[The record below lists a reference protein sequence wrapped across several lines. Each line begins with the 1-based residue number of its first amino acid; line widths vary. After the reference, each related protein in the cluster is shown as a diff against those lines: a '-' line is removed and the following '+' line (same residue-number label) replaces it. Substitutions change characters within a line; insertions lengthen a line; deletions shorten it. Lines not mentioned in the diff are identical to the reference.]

1 MRTLIR
7 VATASAALAGFVP
20 AAGFAQTTPV
30 AMAAN
35 TASSEKPAAEPAAQP
50 GQKPARQP
58 ADLAA
63 RPAPGPRWF
72 DVQSGVLDARY
83 RFVDSSAS
91 VTTSNHLQHR
101 QTLKA
106 GVKFDAK
113 GRYSVQTTIGTGTSF
128 IGSWEHSGLGT
139 GDRDWNPGV
148 RHLYVAGKPAKGI
161 EFQIGGLGMA
171 KTENTEITGFDN
183 DGYMIGERLSVK
195 RPKELY
201 VDEVTFTVGYFG
213 DLTTPNVF
221 KRFDSMNDH
230 NFTQVVVAKKLG
242 ARVTASADW
251 AKIAGV
257 QTWHEAARVAV
268 KEAKAFDAVRLE
280 LYQRIDGVEGNGYAA
295 GFEKALPHKSSLALG
310 WANIDRANGLV
321 NGDRYGR
328 GQRLFVDAKMP
339 LPADLSLNVFYTRAI
354 DNDFALP
361 IRTRFDVVVS
371 YNVLKAL
378 QRTVR

>member
-7 VATASAALAGFVP
+7 VATATAALAGFVP
-20 AAGFAQTTPV
+20 AAGFAQSTPV
-30 AMAAN
+30 TMAAN
-35 TASSEKPAAEPAAQP
+35 TAATDKPAAEPAAQAP
-50 GQKPARQP
+50 QKPSA
-58 ADLAA
+58 LAA
-63 RPAPGPRWF
+63 KPAPAPRWF
-72 DVQSGVLDARY
+72 DVQSAMLDARY

-91 VTTSNHLQHR
+91 VTTSNHMQHR

-113 GRYSVQTTIGTGTSF
+113 GRYSAQATIGTGTSF
-128 IGSWEHSGLGT
+128 IGSWENSGLGT
-139 GDRDWNPGV
+139 GDKDWNPGV
-148 RHLYVAGKPAKGI
+148 RHLYVAGKPMKGI
-161 EFQIGGLGMA
+161 EFQVGGLTMA

-183 DGYMIGERLSVK
+183 DGFMVGERLSVK

-201 VDEVTFTVGYFG
+201 LDEVTFTVGYFG
-213 DLTTPNVF
+213 DLSTPNVF
-221 KRFDSMNDH
+221 KRLDSLNDH
-230 NFTQVVVAKKLG
+230 NFTQVVLAKKLG
-242 ARVTASADW
+242 TRVTASADW

-257 QTWHEAARVAV
+257 QTWHEAARIAV
-268 KEAKAFDAVRLE
+268 KEARAFDAVRLE

-295 GFEKALPHKSSLALG
+295 GFEKALPRKSALALG

-339 LPADLSLNVFYTRAI
+339 LPADLALNVFYTRAI